1 MKRKAETVL
10 TWIGVGIH
18 GAITLLL
25 TVVVLMAIIGHTI
38 NQSQTNNDQ
47 SSMLLAII
55 IVVISY
61 FILLMSVVAGVK
73 IKKSNKF
80 TGILLITTGVITLI
94 GNFISAI
101 LWFIS
106 GIMLLVR
113 KPKPS
118 LYETSVRSRVEK
130 QDHSDPFAQGLKQQT
145 SNVNKS
151 WNQDKDESTNPF
163 KY

>member
-101 LWFIS
+101 LWLI
-106 GIMLLVR
+106 
-113 KPKPS
+113 
-118 LYETSVRSRVEK
+118 
-130 QDHSDPFAQGLKQQT
+130 
-145 SNVNKS
+145 
-151 WNQDKDESTNPF
+151 
-163 KY
+163 

>member
-1 MKRKAETVL
+1 MKRKAETLL

-18 GAITLLL
+18 GAITLIL
-25 TVVVLMAIIGHTI
+25 TVVVLIAIFGHSI

-55 IVVISY
+55 IVAISY
-61 FILLMSVVAGVK
+61 LILLVSIVAGVK
-73 IKKSNKF
+73 IKKSNKI

-101 LWFIS
+101 LWLIS

-113 KPKPS
+113 KPKPD
-118 LYETSVRSRVEK
+118 LYQTSERSHVEK
-130 QDHSDPFAQGLKQQT
+130 NDSSDPFAKGVKKRT
-145 SNVNKS
+145 THINKS
-151 WNQDKDESTNPF
+151 WNQEKDKSTDPF
-163 KY
+163 IY